1 MVAGKYTVTVT
12 IDLRLLAM
20 RLRESGR
27 RFIRVHE
34 IAYELGISPKT
45 AGKIMVSLA
54 RLGYAVK
61 WSEGVYMMLN
71 ERNNKYKVIDRIAG
85 KMNEALHNSN
95 YEEL

>member
-1 MVAGKYTVTVT
+1 MAEKYTVTVT

-45 AGKIMVSLA
+45 AGKIMVNLA

-61 WSEGVYMMLN
+61 WSEGVYMLLN
-71 ERNNKYKVIDRIAG
+71 ERNNKYKIIDRIAG
-85 KMNEALHNSN
+85 KVNETT
-95 YEEL
+95 Y

>member
-1 MVAGKYTVTVT
+1 MGDILAEKYTVTVT

-45 AGKIMVSLA
+45 AGKIMVNLA

-61 WSEGVYMMLN
+61 WSEGVYMLLN
-71 ERNNKYKVIDRIAG
+71 ERNNKYKIIDRIAG
-85 KMNEALHNSN
+85 KVNETT
-95 YEEL
+95 Y